1 MVEEDGSDIVK
12 MAVEGEQAAPG
23 LVGPDLDLVVVT
35 ARDEERLGLVEIDT
49 SDGAIVF
56 LEAINQCS
64 HSVIPELDS
73 GRV

>member
-1 MVEEDGSDIVK
+1 
-12 MAVEGEQAAPG
+12 
-23 LVGPDLDLVVVT
+23 
-35 ARDEERLGLVEIDT
+35 VEIDT